1 MPNPSIHAF
10 AEKVAVVTGVETPVG
25 RAIAIQLALNGAFV
39 VTVSDSEEGEVAV
52 RGLLELGT
60 LASHIRADAKSAS
73 GGSVIAEN
81 LQSRFGRVD
90 LLVDVAVGAS
100 AAESETESMGSANRL
115 NEPII
120 SLIALMEGR
129 PSPRIVNILIPSEPS
144 GGDQLQAEMF
154 VRRSAGSLKGHF
166 RLNGILVTGSLVSLK
181 EGALLEERKG
191 VDADDVARVAMFFL
205 SGESKAVN
213 GQILVV

>member
-60 LASHIRADAKSAS
+60 LASHIRADATSNAGAS
-73 GGSVIAEN
+73 RVADDLRI
-81 LQSRFGRVD
+81 RFGRID
-90 LLVDVAVGAS
+90 LLVNVIFDRPDPQD
-100 AAESETESMGSANRL
+100 ETEALDSATL
-115 NEPII
+115 LGEPLT
-120 SLIALMEGR
+120 SLAGLMEGR

-144 GGDQLQAEMF
+144 GVDQSQAEIF

-213 GQILVV
+213 GQVLMV

>member
-39 VTVSDSEEGEVAV
+39 VTVSDSEEAEVAV

-73 GGSVIAEN
+73 GGSVIADD

-100 AAESETESMGSANRL
+100 AAESETESMGSANSL
-115 NEPII
+115 SEPII

-144 GGDQLQAEMF
+144 GVDQSQAEMF

-181 EGALLEERKG
+181 EGDLLEERKG